1 MNVNPAVG
9 ERPSNQNHQKQLQKS
24 PNNELNIMKYQN
36 NTTLSNGGVK
46 PNSMTPKPVPED
58 QLLDQA
64 LRPKTFDEYIGQNR
78 IKENLKVVIGAAKK
92 RKEPIEHLLLHGPSG
107 LGKTTLAYLIAKEL
121 GASIKITSGTALE
134 KAGDVGSIL
143 TGLNDGDVLFIDE
156 VHRLNKM
163 VEEVIYPAMENFK
176 LDIVIGKVNSAKP
189 LQIDLPRFTLIAA
202 TTKISLLSAPFRSR
216 FGVSFRLDFYKDEDI
231 EKIISRSADLLD
243 IKIDKLAIKIVAAS
257 SRFTPRV
264 ANRLLKRVRDYSQ
277 MNPERSLARI
287 EDASPKNLGEATSY
301 GMKDVITTEL
311 AKKALDMLEIDHKGL
326 EETDRKILLAIA
338 EKFDGGPVGLKSIA
352 AAISEE
358 EGTIEDVY
366 EPYLMQMGFLSRT
379 PKGRVITTGG
389 RKHLGLPTKETLL

>member
-1 MNVNPAVG
+1 MN
-9 ERPSNQNHQKQLQKS
+9 
-24 PNNELNIMKYQN
+24 
-36 NTTLSNGGVK
+36 VK
-46 PNSMTPKPVPED
+46 PNSITPKPVPED

-64 LRPKTFDEYIGQNR
+64 LRPKTFEEYIGQNR

-176 LDIVIGKVNSAKP
+176 LDIVIGKGNSAKT

-202 TTKISLLSAPFRSR
+202 TTKISLLSAPFLSR
-216 FGVSFRLDFYKDEDI
+216 FGANFRLDFYKDEDI
-231 EKIISRSADLLD
+231 EKIIGRSANLLD
-243 IKIDKLAIKIVAAS
+243 IKIDKPAIKIVAAS

-264 ANRLLKRVRDYSQ
+264 ANRLLKRVRDYAQ
-277 MNPERSLARI
+277 
-287 EDASPKNLGEATSY
+287 
-301 GMKDVITTEL
+301 MKDKDYVNETLATESL
-311 AKKALDMLEIDHKGL
+311 KLLEIDHKGL

-379 PKGRVITTGG
+379 PKGRIITTGG
-389 RKHLGLPTKETLL
+389 LKHLGLPTKETLL

>member
-1 MNVNPAVG
+1 MNV
-9 ERPSNQNHQKQLQKS
+9 
-24 PNNELNIMKYQN
+24 
-36 NTTLSNGGVK
+36 K
-46 PNSMTPKPVPED
+46 PKNMTPKPVPED

-143 TGLNDGDVLFIDE
+143 TGLNDGDILFIDE

-176 LDIVIGKVNSAKP
+176 LDIVIGKGNSAKT

-231 EKIISRSADLLD
+231 EKIISRSANLLD
-243 IKIDKLAIKIVAAS
+243 IKIDKPAIKIVAAS

-264 ANRLLKRVRDYSQ
+264 ANRLLKRVRDYAQ
-277 MNPERSLARI
+277 MQDLTYIDE
-287 EDASPKNLGEATSY
+287 T
-301 GMKDVITTEL
+301 L
-311 AKKALDMLEIDHKGL
+311 AKDSLKMLEIDHKGL

-379 PKGRVITTGG
+379 PKGRIITANG
-389 RKHLGLPTKETLL
+389 RKHLGLPTKEALW

>member
-1 MNVNPAVG
+1 MN
-9 ERPSNQNHQKQLQKS
+9 
-24 PNNELNIMKYQN
+24 
-36 NTTLSNGGVK
+36 VK
-46 PNSMTPKPVPED
+46 PNSITPKPVPED

-176 LDIVIGKVNSAKP
+176 LDIVIGKGNSAKT

-243 IKIDKLAIKIVAAS
+243 IKIDKPAIKIVAAS

-277 MNPERSLARI
+277 MKDLDHVDETIAKESL
-287 EDASPKNLGEATSY
+287 K
-301 GMKDVITTEL
+301 
-311 AKKALDMLEIDHKGL
+311 MLEIDHKGL

-338 EKFDGGPVGLKSIA
+338 QKFDGGPVGLKSIA

>member
-1 MNVNPAVG
+1 
-9 ERPSNQNHQKQLQKS
+9 
-24 PNNELNIMKYQN
+24 MKYQSS
-36 NTTLSNGGVK
+36 TALSNGGVK
-46 PNSMTPKPVPED
+46 TPSITPKPVPED

-78 IKENLKVVIGAAKK
+78 IKDNLRVVIGAAKK

-143 TGLNDGDVLFIDE
+143 TGLNDGDILFIDE

-176 LDIVIGKVNSAKP
+176 LDIVIGKGNSAKT

-231 EKIISRSADLLD
+231 EKIISRSAHLLG
-243 IKIDKLAIKIVAAS
+243 IKIDKPAIRTIAIS

-264 ANRLLKRVRDYSQ
+264 ANRLLKRVRDYAQ
-277 MNPERSLARI
+277 MNPERSR
-287 EDASPKNLGEATSY
+287 EGSQRASTSY
-301 GMKDVITTEL
+301 GMEDISITTEL

-379 PKGRVITTGG
+379 PKGRIITTNGY
-389 RKHLGLPTKETLL
+389 KHLGLPTKNTLDI